1 MNKKNQYTD
10 SVKETLI
17 LTLAVAIIAAAVYF
31 FLVPSHASVSS
42 ISGLGI
48 ILALIMVTVTGCDYT
63 LEEKREMKRYE
74 KQGREN
80 AKNYIREKY
89 GIDAKITEI
98 NCEKYS
104 SSPVPDFFPAP
115 TGNVFVKMKYK
126 GADFLVAISG
136 QKKNTD
142 GLDNYQ
148 FQEIAT
154 AFAQEMYNI
163 TGLHAE
169 SAYVCYG
176 EYGTV
181 KDEKNG
187 MIHTF
192 YDGENLAEVLQKES
206 ARAVVSYAN
215 QDVEQ
220 IPVSQIS
227 QKTGVDTIL
236 LTDYESREA
245 YQTVRCPYYNLAGWP
260 IENGIENQLYLMNGY
275 RVVGAGED
283 TYVKCEKKIQ
293 DDIIL
298 ITENPKDQIILE
310 KTSLDSQENWNGN
323 GFIDAK
329 QVASAYAFDTNS
341 EKVYVYFPVEKLDTK
356 EVKEAQLVKQ
366 YQYKGETCYDN
377 IISKVTDDGKYI
389 HGIVYTRDET
399 EIKIS
404 VFIDK

>member
-1 MNKKNQYTD
+1 MRGWIGRRCMGKRK
-10 SVKETLI
+10 
-17 LTLAVAIIAAAVYF
+17 AVYWI
-31 FLVPSHASVSS
+31 L
-42 ISGLGI
+42 
-48 ILALIMVTVTGCDYT
+48 LALIMVTVTGCGYT

-104 SSPVPDFFPAP
+104 SSPVPDFFPSP

-260 IENGIENQLYLMNGY
+260 IENGIENQLYLINGY

-329 QVASAYAFDTNS
+329 QVASAYTFDTNS

>member
-1 MNKKNQYTD
+1 MRGWIGRRCMGKRK
-10 SVKETLI
+10 
-17 LTLAVAIIAAAVYF
+17 AVYWI
-31 FLVPSHASVSS
+31 L
-42 ISGLGI
+42 
-48 ILALIMVTVTGCDYT
+48 LALIVVTVTGCGYT

-104 SSPVPDFFPAP
+104 SSPVPDFFPSP

-329 QVASAYAFDTNS
+329 QVASAYTFDTNS

-366 YQYKGETCYDN
+366 YQYKGETRYDN

-404 VFIDK
+404 VFIDQ

>member
-1 MNKKNQYTD
+1 MRGWIGRRCMGKRK
-10 SVKETLI
+10 
-17 LTLAVAIIAAAVYF
+17 AVYWI
-31 FLVPSHASVSS
+31 L
-42 ISGLGI
+42 
-48 ILALIMVTVTGCDYT
+48 LALIVVTVTGCGYT

-104 SSPVPDFFPAP
+104 SSPVPDFFPSP

-187 MIHTF
+187 MIPTF

-206 ARAVVSYAN
+206 ARAVVSYAD

-220 IPVSQIS
+220 IHVSQIS

-310 KTSLDSQENWNGN
+310 KTSLDSQKNWNGN

-366 YQYKGETCYDN
+366 YQYKGETRYDN

-404 VFIDK
+404 VFIDQ

>member
-1 MNKKNQYTD
+1 MRGWIGRRCMGKRK
-10 SVKETLI
+10 
-17 LTLAVAIIAAAVYF
+17 AVYWIF
-31 FLVPSHASVSS
+31 
-42 ISGLGI
+42 
-48 ILALIMVTVTGCDYT
+48 LALIMVTVTGCGYM

-104 SSPVPDFFPAP
+104 SSPVPDFFPSP

-260 IENGIENQLYLMNGY
+260 IENGIENQLYLINGY

-404 VFIDK
+404 VFIDQ

>member
-1 MNKKNQYTD
+1 MRGWIGRRCMGKRK
-10 SVKETLI
+10 
-17 LTLAVAIIAAAVYF
+17 AVYWI
-31 FLVPSHASVSS
+31 L
-42 ISGLGI
+42 
-48 ILALIMVTVTGCDYT
+48 LALIMVTVTGCGYT

-74 KQGREN
+74 KQGRGN

-104 SSPVPDFFPAP
+104 SSPVPDFFPSP

-126 GADFLVAISG
+126 GAEFLVAISG

-169 SAYVCYG
+169 SDYVCYG

-404 VFIDK
+404 VFIDQ

>member
-1 MNKKNQYTD
+1 MRGWIGRRCMGKRK
-10 SVKETLI
+10 
-17 LTLAVAIIAAAVYF
+17 AVYWI
-31 FLVPSHASVSS
+31 L
-42 ISGLGI
+42 
-48 ILALIMVTVTGCDYT
+48 LALIMVTVTGCGYT

-115 TGNVFVKMKYK
+115 TGNVFVKMKYE

-377 IISKVTDDGKYI
+377 IISKVTDDDKYI

-404 VFIDK
+404 VFIDQ

>member
-1 MNKKNQYTD
+1 MRGWIGRRCMGKRKVVYW
-10 SVKETLI
+10 I
-17 LTLAVAIIAAAVYF
+17 L
-31 FLVPSHASVSS
+31 
-42 ISGLGI
+42 
-48 ILALIMVTVTGCDYT
+48 LALIMVTVTGCGYT

-104 SSPVPDFFPAP
+104 SSPVPDFFPSP

-136 QKKNTD
+136 QKKNMD

-206 ARAVVSYAN
+206 ARAVVSYAD

-275 RVVGAGED
+275 SVVGAGED

-404 VFIDK
+404 VFIDQ

>member
-1 MNKKNQYTD
+1 MGKRK
-10 SVKETLI
+10 
-17 LTLAVAIIAAAVYF
+17 AVYWI
-31 FLVPSHASVSS
+31 L
-42 ISGLGI
+42 
-48 ILALIMVTVTGCDYT
+48 LALIMVTVTGCGYT

-104 SSPVPDFFPAP
+104 SSPVPDFFPSP

-126 GADFLVAISG
+126 GADFFVAISG

-329 QVASAYAFDTNS
+329 QVANAYTFDTNS

-356 EVKEAQLVKQ
+356 DVKEVQLVKQ
-366 YQYKGETCYDN
+366 YQYKGKTCYDN

-404 VFIDK
+404 VLLDKQ

>member
-1 MNKKNQYTD
+1 MRGWIGRRCMGKRK
-10 SVKETLI
+10 
-17 LTLAVAIIAAAVYF
+17 AVYWI
-31 FLVPSHASVSS
+31 L
-42 ISGLGI
+42 
-48 ILALIMVTVTGCDYT
+48 LALIMVTVTGCGYT
-63 LEEKREMKRYE
+63 LEEKRKMKRYE

-104 SSPVPDFFPAP
+104 SSPVPDFFPSP

-236 LTDYESREA
+236 LMDYESREA
-245 YQTVRCPYYNLAGWP
+245 YQTVQCPYYNLAGWP

-283 TYVKCEKKIQ
+283 NYVKCEKKIQ

-298 ITENPKDQIILE
+298 ITENPKEQIILE

-329 QVASAYAFDTNS
+329 QVASAYTFDTNS

-356 EVKEAQLVKQ
+356 DVKEAQLVKQ

-404 VFIDK
+404 VFLDKQ

>member
-1 MNKKNQYTD
+1 MRGWIGRRCMGKRK
-10 SVKETLI
+10 
-17 LTLAVAIIAAAVYF
+17 AVYWI
-31 FLVPSHASVSS
+31 L
-42 ISGLGI
+42 
-48 ILALIMVTVTGCDYT
+48 LALIMVTVTGCGYT

-80 AKNYIREKY
+80 TKNYIREKY

-104 SSPVPDFFPAP
+104 SSPVPDFFPSP

-136 QKKNTD
+136 QKKNMD

-283 TYVKCEKKIQ
+283 TYVKCKKKIQ

-298 ITENPKDQIILE
+298 ITENPKEQITLE
-310 KTSLDSQENWNGN
+310 KSSLDPQENWNGN

-329 QVASAYAFDTNS
+329 QVASAYTLDTNS
-341 EKVYVYFPVEKLDTK
+341 EKIYAYFPVEKLDTK
-356 EVKEAQLVKQ
+356 DVKEVQLVKQ
-366 YQYKGETCYDN
+366 YQYKGKTCYDN

-404 VFIDK
+404 VLLDKQ

>member
-1 MNKKNQYTD
+1 MRGWIGRRCMGKRK
-10 SVKETLI
+10 
-17 LTLAVAIIAAAVYF
+17 AVYWI
-31 FLVPSHASVSS
+31 L
-42 ISGLGI
+42 
-48 ILALIMVTVTGCDYT
+48 LALIMVTVTGCGYT

-74 KQGREN
+74 KQGRGN

-104 SSPVPDFFPAP
+104 SSPVPDFFPSP

-329 QVASAYAFDTNS
+329 QVASAYTFDTNS

>member
-1 MNKKNQYTD
+1 MRGWIGRRCMGKRK
-10 SVKETLI
+10 
-17 LTLAVAIIAAAVYF
+17 AVYWI
-31 FLVPSHASVSS
+31 L
-42 ISGLGI
+42 
-48 ILALIMVTVTGCDYT
+48 LALIMVTVTGCGYT

-104 SSPVPDFFPAP
+104 SSPVPDFFPSP

-136 QKKNTD
+136 QKKNMD

-275 RVVGAGED
+275 RVVGAVED

-329 QVASAYAFDTNS
+329 QVASAYTFDTNS

-404 VFIDK
+404 VFIDQ

>member
-1 MNKKNQYTD
+1 MRGWIGRRCMGKRK
-10 SVKETLI
+10 
-17 LTLAVAIIAAAVYF
+17 AVYWI
-31 FLVPSHASVSS
+31 L
-42 ISGLGI
+42 
-48 ILALIMVTVTGCDYT
+48 LALIMVTVTGCGYT

-104 SSPVPDFFPAP
+104 SSPVPDFFPSP

-154 AFAQEMYNI
+154 VFAQEMYNI

-404 VFIDK
+404 VFIDQ

>member
-1 MNKKNQYTD
+1 MRGWIGRRCMGKRK
-10 SVKETLI
+10 
-17 LTLAVAIIAAAVYF
+17 AVYWI
-31 FLVPSHASVSS
+31 L
-42 ISGLGI
+42 
-48 ILALIMVTVTGCDYT
+48 LALIVVTVTGCGYT

-104 SSPVPDFFPAP
+104 SSPVPDFFPSP

-163 TGLHAE
+163 AGLHAE

-260 IENGIENQLYLMNGY
+260 IENGIENQLYLINGY

-329 QVASAYAFDTNS
+329 QVANAYTFDTNS

-404 VFIDK
+404 VFIDQ

>member
-1 MNKKNQYTD
+1 MGKRK
-10 SVKETLI
+10 
-17 LTLAVAIIAAAVYF
+17 AVYWI
-31 FLVPSHASVSS
+31 L
-42 ISGLGI
+42 
-48 ILALIMVTVTGCDYT
+48 LALIMVTVTGCGYT

-74 KQGREN
+74 KQGRGN

-104 SSPVPDFFPAP
+104 SSPVPDFFPSP

-169 SAYVCYG
+169 SDYVCYG

-192 YDGENLAEVLQKES
+192 YDGE
-206 ARAVVSYAN
+206 
-215 QDVEQ
+215 
-220 IPVSQIS
+220 
-227 QKTGVDTIL
+227 
-236 LTDYESREA
+236 
-245 YQTVRCPYYNLAGWP
+245 NLAGWP

>member
-1 MNKKNQYTD
+1 MRGWIGRRCMGKRK
-10 SVKETLI
+10 
-17 LTLAVAIIAAAVYF
+17 AVYWI
-31 FLVPSHASVSS
+31 L
-42 ISGLGI
+42 
-48 ILALIMVTVTGCDYT
+48 LALIMVTVTGCGYT
-63 LEEKREMKRYE
+63 LKEKREMKRYE

-163 TGLHAE
+163 TGFHAE

-329 QVASAYAFDTNS
+329 QVASAYTFDTNS

-399 EIKIS
+399 EIKMS
-404 VFIDK
+404 VFIDQ

>member
-1 MNKKNQYTD
+1 MRGWIGRRCMGKRK
-10 SVKETLI
+10 
-17 LTLAVAIIAAAVYF
+17 AVYWI
-31 FLVPSHASVSS
+31 L
-42 ISGLGI
+42 
-48 ILALIMVTVTGCDYT
+48 LALIMVTVTGCGYT

-104 SSPVPDFFPAP
+104 SSPVPDFFPSP

-245 YQTVRCPYYNLAGWP
+245 YQTVRCPYYNLAGWL

-404 VFIDK
+404 VFIDQ

>member
-1 MNKKNQYTD
+1 MRGWIGRRCMGKRKVVYW
-10 SVKETLI
+10 I
-17 LTLAVAIIAAAVYF
+17 L
-31 FLVPSHASVSS
+31 
-42 ISGLGI
+42 
-48 ILALIMVTVTGCDYT
+48 LALIMVTVTGCGYT

-104 SSPVPDFFPAP
+104 SSPVPDFFPSP

-136 QKKNTD
+136 QKKNMD

-404 VFIDK
+404 VFIDQ

>member
-1 MNKKNQYTD
+1 MRGWIGRRCMGKRK
-10 SVKETLI
+10 
-17 LTLAVAIIAAAVYF
+17 AVYWIF
-31 FLVPSHASVSS
+31 
-42 ISGLGI
+42 
-48 ILALIMVTVTGCDYT
+48 LALIMVTVTGCDYT

-104 SSPVPDFFPAP
+104 SSPVPDFFPSP

-329 QVASAYAFDTNS
+329 QVASAYTFDTNS
-341 EKVYVYFPVEKLDTK
+341 EKVYAYFPVEKLDTK

-404 VFIDK
+404 VFIDQ

>member
-1 MNKKNQYTD
+1 MRGWIGRRCMGKRK
-10 SVKETLI
+10 
-17 LTLAVAIIAAAVYF
+17 AVYWI
-31 FLVPSHASVSS
+31 L
-42 ISGLGI
+42 
-48 ILALIMVTVTGCDYT
+48 LALIMVTVTGCGYT

-104 SSPVPDFFPAP
+104 SSPVPDFFPSP

-260 IENGIENQLYLMNGY
+260 IENGIENQLYLINGY

-298 ITENPKDQIILE
+298 ITENPKDQILLE

-404 VFIDK
+404 VFIDQ

>member
-1 MNKKNQYTD
+1 MRGWIGRRCMGKRK
-10 SVKETLI
+10 
-17 LTLAVAIIAAAVYF
+17 AVYWI
-31 FLVPSHASVSS
+31 L
-42 ISGLGI
+42 
-48 ILALIMVTVTGCDYT
+48 LALIMVTVTGCGYT

-104 SSPVPDFFPAP
+104 SSPVPDFFPSP
-115 TGNVFVKMKYK
+115 TGNIFVKMKYK
-126 GADFLVAISG
+126 GAEFLVAISG

-260 IENGIENQLYLMNGY
+260 IENGIENQLYRMNGY

-389 HGIVYTRDET
+389 HGIVYARDET

-404 VFIDK
+404 VFIDQ

>member
-1 MNKKNQYTD
+1 MRGWIGRRCMGKRK
-10 SVKETLI
+10 
-17 LTLAVAIIAAAVYF
+17 AVYWI
-31 FLVPSHASVSS
+31 L
-42 ISGLGI
+42 
-48 ILALIMVTVTGCDYT
+48 LALIVVTVTGCGYT

-329 QVASAYAFDTNS
+329 QVASAYTFDTNS

-404 VFIDK
+404 VFIDQ

>member
-1 MNKKNQYTD
+1 MRGWIGRRCMGKRK
-10 SVKETLI
+10 
-17 LTLAVAIIAAAVYF
+17 AVYWI
-31 FLVPSHASVSS
+31 L
-42 ISGLGI
+42 
-48 ILALIMVTVTGCDYT
+48 LALIVVTVTGCGYT

-104 SSPVPDFFPAP
+104 SSPVPDFFPSP

-260 IENGIENQLYLMNGY
+260 IENGIENQLYLINGY

-298 ITENPKDQIILE
+298 ITENPKDQIILD

>member
-1 MNKKNQYTD
+1 MRGWIGRRCMGKRK
-10 SVKETLI
+10 
-17 LTLAVAIIAAAVYF
+17 AVYWI
-31 FLVPSHASVSS
+31 L
-42 ISGLGI
+42 
-48 ILALIMVTVTGCDYT
+48 LALIMVTVTGCGYT

-104 SSPVPDFFPAP
+104 SSPVPDFFPSP

-136 QKKNTD
+136 QKKNMD

-163 TGLHAE
+163 TGFHAE

-329 QVASAYAFDTNS
+329 QVASAYTFDTNS

>member
-1 MNKKNQYTD
+1 MRGWIGRRCMGKRK
-10 SVKETLI
+10 
-17 LTLAVAIIAAAVYF
+17 AVYWIF
-31 FLVPSHASVSS
+31 
-42 ISGLGI
+42 
-48 ILALIMVTVTGCDYT
+48 LALIMVTVTGCGYT

-104 SSPVPDFFPAP
+104 SSPVPDFFPSP

-192 YDGENLAEVLQKES
+192 YDGENVAEVLQKES

-298 ITENPKDQIILE
+298 ITENPKDQIILD

-404 VFIDK
+404 VFIDQ

>member
-1 MNKKNQYTD
+1 MRGWIGRRCMGKRK
-10 SVKETLI
+10 
-17 LTLAVAIIAAAVYF
+17 AVYWI
-31 FLVPSHASVSS
+31 L
-42 ISGLGI
+42 
-48 ILALIMVTVTGCDYT
+48 LALIMVTVTGCGYT

-104 SSPVPDFFPAP
+104 SSPVPDFFPSP

-310 KTSLDSQENWNGN
+310 KTSLDLQENWNGN

-366 YQYKGETCYDN
+366 YHYKGETCYDN

-404 VFIDK
+404 VFIDQ

>member
-1 MNKKNQYTD
+1 MRGWIGRRCMGKRK
-10 SVKETLI
+10 
-17 LTLAVAIIAAAVYF
+17 AVYWI
-31 FLVPSHASVSS
+31 L
-42 ISGLGI
+42 
-48 ILALIMVTVTGCDYT
+48 LALIMVTVTGCGYT

-80 AKNYIREKY
+80 TKNYIREKY

-104 SSPVPDFFPAP
+104 SSPVPDFFPSP

-206 ARAVVSYAN
+206 ARAVVSYVN

>member
-1 MNKKNQYTD
+1 MRGWIGRRCMGKRKVVYW
-10 SVKETLI
+10 I
-17 LTLAVAIIAAAVYF
+17 L
-31 FLVPSHASVSS
+31 
-42 ISGLGI
+42 
-48 ILALIMVTVTGCDYT
+48 LALIMATVTGCGYT

-104 SSPVPDFFPAP
+104 SSPVPDFFPSP

-329 QVASAYAFDTNS
+329 QVASAYTFDTNS

-404 VFIDK
+404 VFIDQ

>member
-1 MNKKNQYTD
+1 MRGWIGRRCMGKRK
-10 SVKETLI
+10 
-17 LTLAVAIIAAAVYF
+17 AVYWLF
-31 FLVPSHASVSS
+31 
-42 ISGLGI
+42 
-48 ILALIMVTVTGCDYT
+48 LALIMVTVTGCGYT

-104 SSPVPDFFPAP
+104 SSPVPDFFPSP

-206 ARAVVSYAN
+206 ARAVVSYAD

-220 IPVSQIS
+220 IHVSQIS

-310 KTSLDSQENWNGN
+310 KTSLDSQKNWNGN

-404 VFIDK
+404 VFIDQ

>member
-1 MNKKNQYTD
+1 MRGWIGRRCMGKRK
-10 SVKETLI
+10 
-17 LTLAVAIIAAAVYF
+17 AVYWI
-31 FLVPSHASVSS
+31 L
-42 ISGLGI
+42 
-48 ILALIMVTVTGCDYT
+48 LALIMVTVTGCGYT

-104 SSPVPDFFPAP
+104 SSPVPDFFHSP

-298 ITENPKDQIILE
+298 ITENPKDQIILD

-404 VFIDK
+404 VFIDQ

>member
-1 MNKKNQYTD
+1 MRGWIGRRCMGKRK
-10 SVKETLI
+10 
-17 LTLAVAIIAAAVYF
+17 AVYWIF
-31 FLVPSHASVSS
+31 
-42 ISGLGI
+42 
-48 ILALIMVTVTGCDYT
+48 LALIMVTVTGCGYT

-104 SSPVPDFFPAP
+104 SSPVPDFFPSP

-260 IENGIENQLYLMNGY
+260 IENGIENQLYLINGY

-404 VFIDK
+404 VFIDQ

>member
-1 MNKKNQYTD
+1 MRGWIGRRCMGKRK
-10 SVKETLI
+10 
-17 LTLAVAIIAAAVYF
+17 AVYWI
-31 FLVPSHASVSS
+31 L
-42 ISGLGI
+42 
-48 ILALIMVTVTGCDYT
+48 LALIMVTVTGCGYT

-104 SSPVPDFFPAP
+104 SSPVPDFFPSP

-126 GADFLVAISG
+126 GTDFLVAISG

-181 KDEKNG
+181 KNEKNG

-192 YDGENLAEVLQKES
+192 YDGENLAEVLQEES

-220 IPVSQIS
+220 IPASQIS

-236 LTDYESREA
+236 LADYESREA
-245 YQTVRCPYYNLAGWP
+245 YQTIRCPYYNLAGWP

-275 RVVGAGED
+275 RVAGAGED

-298 ITENPKDQIILE
+298 ITENPKEQIILE

-329 QVASAYAFDTNS
+329 QVASAYTFDTNS

-356 EVKEAQLVKQ
+356 DVKEAQLVKQ

-404 VFIDK
+404 VFLDKQ

>member
-1 MNKKNQYTD
+1 MRGWIGRRCMGKRK
-10 SVKETLI
+10 
-17 LTLAVAIIAAAVYF
+17 AVYWIF
-31 FLVPSHASVSS
+31 
-42 ISGLGI
+42 
-48 ILALIMVTVTGCDYT
+48 LALIMVTVTGCGYT

-104 SSPVPDFFPAP
+104 SSPVPDFFPSP

-329 QVASAYAFDTNS
+329 QVASAYTFDTNS

-404 VFIDK
+404 VFIDQ

>member
-1 MNKKNQYTD
+1 MRGWIGRRCMGKRKVVYW
-10 SVKETLI
+10 I
-17 LTLAVAIIAAAVYF
+17 L
-31 FLVPSHASVSS
+31 
-42 ISGLGI
+42 
-48 ILALIMVTVTGCDYT
+48 LALIMVTVTGCGYT

-80 AKNYIREKY
+80 AKNYIRKKY

-104 SSPVPDFFPAP
+104 SSPVPDFFPSP

-136 QKKNTD
+136 QKKNMD

-341 EKVYVYFPVEKLDTK
+341 EKVYVYFPVKKLDTK

-404 VFIDK
+404 VFIDQ

>member
-1 MNKKNQYTD
+1 MRGWIGRRCMGKRK
-10 SVKETLI
+10 
-17 LTLAVAIIAAAVYF
+17 AVYWI
-31 FLVPSHASVSS
+31 L
-42 ISGLGI
+42 
-48 ILALIMVTVTGCDYT
+48 LALIMVTVTGCGYT

-104 SSPVPDFFPAP
+104 SSPVPDFFPSP

-136 QKKNTD
+136 QKKNMD

-206 ARAVVSYAN
+206 ARAVVSYAD

-220 IPVSQIS
+220 IHVSQIS

-275 RVVGAGED
+275 RVVGSGED

-404 VFIDK
+404 VFIDQ

>member
-1 MNKKNQYTD
+1 MRGWIGRRCMGKRK
-10 SVKETLI
+10 
-17 LTLAVAIIAAAVYF
+17 AVYWI
-31 FLVPSHASVSS
+31 L
-42 ISGLGI
+42 
-48 ILALIMVTVTGCDYT
+48 LALIMVTVTGCGYT

-104 SSPVPDFFPAP
+104 SSPVPDFFPSP

-136 QKKNTD
+136 QKKNMD

-283 TYVKCEKKIQ
+283 TYVKCKKKIQ

-404 VFIDK
+404 VFIDQ

>member
-1 MNKKNQYTD
+1 MRGWIGRRCMGKRK
-10 SVKETLI
+10 
-17 LTLAVAIIAAAVYF
+17 AVYWI
-31 FLVPSHASVSS
+31 L
-42 ISGLGI
+42 
-48 ILALIMVTVTGCDYT
+48 LALIMVTVTGCGYT

-74 KQGREN
+74 KQGRGN

-104 SSPVPDFFPAP
+104 SSPVPDFFPSP

-126 GADFLVAISG
+126 GAEFLVAISG

-404 VFIDK
+404 VFIDQ

>member
-1 MNKKNQYTD
+1 MRGWIGRRCMGKRK
-10 SVKETLI
+10 
-17 LTLAVAIIAAAVYF
+17 AVYWI
-31 FLVPSHASVSS
+31 L
-42 ISGLGI
+42 
-48 ILALIMVTVTGCDYT
+48 LALIVVTVTGCGYT

-310 KTSLDSQENWNGN
+310 KNSLDSQENWNGN